1 MRLSFKFKP
10 NLCHKQLEIIK
21 ELSWHTSK
29 LYNTV
34 NYQIKNNENIKP
46 VYTQLEKQFR
56 TNWHSGFLHS
66 HNRQQ
71 TLKLRG

>member
-10 NLCHKQLEIIK
+10 KLEHKQLEIIK

-34 NYQIKNNENIKP
+34 NYDIL
-46 VYTQLEKQFR
+46 Y
-56 TNWHSGFLHS
+56 
-66 HNRQQ
+66 
-71 TLKLRG
+71 